1 MVGVVETGEIEMRT
15 LLATLAALVVATPT
29 LAQDSPTR
37 ALVNMI
43 VAEQFCGID
52 APQAYVGPMGD
63 RAVLETGLTMEQLTY
78 TAYAA
83 ANEIGKQ
90 YAANGTLGGFCR
102 EIGRIYGGL
111 R

>member
-1 MVGVVETGEIEMRT
+1 MKTV
-15 LLATLAALVVATPT
+15 LALSAFLAATPA
-29 LAQDSPTR
+29 LAQDSSPTR

-63 RAVLETGLTMEQLTY
+63 RAVVETGLTMEQLTY

-83 ANEIGKQ
+83 ANEVGKQ

-111 R
+111 Q